1 MPNTNKCWDCIH
13 CLRGKVRKGAEL
25 VTGEYGNC
33 LSESSPL
40 NKGKSGYTQVFK
52 DTVTVDCDQYR
63 AKTTK

>member
-40 NKGKSGYTQVFK
+40 NKGKTTYAQVSK
-52 DTVTVDCDQYR
+52 DTVTVDCEHYR

>member
-40 NKGKSGYTQVFK
+40 A
-52 DTVTVDCDQYR
+52 VTR
-63 AKTTK
+63 RFLKIR